1 MLNILQCTEQSSTTK
16 NDLVHNVDSTTV
28 DTSILEDSTHSELYN
43 LLRLF
48 CVHREC
54 SLGQEDEALTSYDC
68 RLFFSLPGIK

>member
-16 NDLVHNVDSTTV
+16 NDLVHNVDSTEV

-48 CVHREC
+48 CVQ
-54 SLGQEDEALTSYDC
+54 GQEDEALTSYDC